1 MGMPTS
7 RPSASWSV
15 LERMMTRKPPGV
27 SARSFTVDL
36 PTDGENII
44 AAFISAENSIASA
57 DVALTVAAVPF
68 DYDVIRSGAAQ
79 QATQLEAEVRRQTN
93 GYDVAIEFV
102 HSHRDAA
109 NELLSLAKGVR
120 ADLIV
125 VGKSTSFFHAFVG
138 SVAKRL
144 TACRSAPVI
153 VVVP

>member
-1 MGMPTS
+1 MILVGVDGTHTS
-7 RPSASWSV
+7 WNALWWACG
-15 LERMMTRKPPGV
+15 EA
-27 SARSFTVDL
+27 ARSA
-36 PTDGENII
+36 GMII

-79 QATQLEAEVRRQTN
+79 QATQLEAEVRRQTD

-125 VGKSTSFFHAFVG
+125 VGNLRASSTRSWAQSRSG
-138 SVAKRL
+138 SPPAGR
-144 TACRSAPVI
+144 RP
-153 VVVP
+153 